1 MEVKQEYPRPQLV
14 REKWQSLNG
23 FWDFAFDDAD
33 QGILQK
39 WYKRDRKFE
48 QEICVP
54 FVYQCEK
61 SGIHRK
67 KVHEILWYKKKFT
80 LSEELLKEKTDTE
93 IFLHFEAVDYEAK
106 VYLNGQYIA
115 QHKGGYT
122 PFSVNI
128 TPYLADGEQEL
139 TVRVYDPAFDETIP
153 RGKQFWEEESRS
165 IWYTPSSGIW
175 QSVWLEGVP
184 KKRLEC
190 VKFTSLYDEGKINI
204 SCKGYQV
211 TPEDSIRYKISL
223 KKETIAKGEIFW
235 NTEKLDFSVDLI
247 QEKIFHTNY
256 HEAGFSWTPETP
268 TLFDVEF
275 EMINGEDGRITDKVS
290 SYFGFRKVH
299 TEHGMVYLNNKPYYQ
314 KLVLDQGYWPESLL
328 TAPDDAALI
337 QDIELAKAMG
347 FNGCRKHQKVEESRF
362 LYWADK
368 MGFLVWGECASA
380 PMYSDQT
387 VNRTLKDWGEI
398 IERDYNHPCIITWVP
413 LNESW
418 GVPNIRT
425 DIRQQSFSMAL
436 YYYIHALDTTRL
448 VISNDGW
455 EMTKTDIC
463 AIHNYSHGQ
472 KGEWQMYKD
481 YQKMLSEKATLLHNP
496 PTCHDIYASGYSHE
510 NVPILLTEFG
520 GIAFAVSEE
529 EGWGYTA
536 VHSQNEFVEEY
547 GRIMEAVYA
556 SEGLWGYCYTQL
568 TDVEQEINGLLTYD
582 RKPKCDLAEIKS
594 INDGYHSSRIG

>member
-190 VKFTSLYDEGKINI
+190 VKFTSLYDEAV
-204 SCKGYQV
+204 SY
-211 TPEDSIRYKISL
+211 THLTLP
-223 KKETIAKGEIFW
+223 TI
-235 NTEKLDFSVDLI
+235 
-247 QEKIFHTNY
+247 
-256 HEAGFSWTPETP
+256 
-268 TLFDVEF
+268 
-275 EMINGEDGRITDKVS
+275 
-290 SYFGFRKVH
+290 
-299 TEHGMVYLNNKPYYQ
+299 
-314 KLVLDQGYWPESLL
+314 
-328 TAPDDAALI
+328 
-337 QDIELAKAMG
+337 
-347 FNGCRKHQKVEESRF
+347 
-362 LYWADK
+362 
-368 MGFLVWGECASA
+368 
-380 PMYSDQT
+380 
-387 VNRTLKDWGEI
+387 
-398 IERDYNHPCIITWVP
+398 
-413 LNESW
+413 
-418 GVPNIRT
+418 
-425 DIRQQSFSMAL
+425 
-436 YYYIHALDTTRL
+436 RL
-448 VISNDGW
+448 V
-455 EMTKTDIC
+455 
-463 AIHNYSHGQ
+463 
-472 KGEWQMYKD
+472 
-481 YQKMLSEKATLLHNP
+481 
-496 PTCHDIYASGYSHE
+496 
-510 NVPILLTEFG
+510 
-520 GIAFAVSEE
+520 
-529 EGWGYTA
+529 
-536 VHSQNEFVEEY
+536 
-547 GRIMEAVYA
+547 
-556 SEGLWGYCYTQL
+556 
-568 TDVEQEINGLLTYD
+568 
-582 RKPKCDLAEIKS
+582 
-594 INDGYHSSRIG
+594 